1 MDSQH
6 KHIDTVR
13 YLLSKSLDGSAT
25 ADEMRQLDLLVVD
38 DPQARRYYVEFL
50 HVHVSLRKLL
60 QKEMISIHDQK
71 NDILD
76 VALWEALARH
86 EQMAETVV
94 VEPEETVAPLIC
106 HFEKTKAVGG
116 RQRKFSKF
124 SMFSVAASAAAA
136 LFVVLYIHLV
146 SPSKPIV
153 ATLTDSIHAEWVN
166 PKQAPVTGDE
176 VRAEMYWLRSG
187 IVSLTFE
194 SGAEVVIEGPA
205 EYQLLSVNEMS
216 LQSGK
221 AFAHVPATAIGFT
234 IDTPQSSVVDLGTD
248 FGVAVTPVQ
257 GSDVYVY
264 HGKVNLVAGLAAQP
278 KRSEILHQFEA
289 RTVDAERG
297 GIKSTLFKEYLFAQ
311 KISSKDNRIVY
322 GRPVSLASFVAGGDG
337 FSPGNQPAGIDPG
350 SGEVHQTVK
359 QDFDRTGS
367 PGYHAVPMRD
377 FVDGVFVPNGVCV
390 VDSAGHRFTG
400 FPSTSGSYWSDITT
414 SPVLNHIATNDA
426 GEVLYRQQLVA
437 TLDTANE
444 DNDAAG
450 DPSTILLHAN
460 SGITFDLNKIR
471 GVFKEAQIVTFSA
484 RCGVSKNAIV
494 KMKHDFWV
502 LLDGQPVYH
511 YHQPADNDTV
521 ETIRIPIGPEQSYLT
536 LATTDGGD
544 NTSFDWCLFENA
556 VLELIP
562 AGLQ

>member
-71 NDILD
+71 NDVLD
-76 VALWEALARH
+76 IALWEALARH
-86 EQMAETVV
+86 EQIAETVV
-94 VEPEETVAPLIC
+94 VEPEETVVPLVC

-176 VRAEMYWLRSG
+176 VRAEMYRLRSG

-221 AFAHVPATAIGFT
+221 A
-234 IDTPQSSVVDLGTD
+234 
-248 FGVAVTPVQ
+248 
-257 GSDVYVY
+257 
-264 HGKVNLVAGLAAQP
+264 
-278 KRSEILHQFEA
+278 
-289 RTVDAERG
+289 
-297 GIKSTLFKEYLFAQ
+297 LFKAINQYNKRKRLF
-311 KISSKDNRIVY
+311 
-322 GRPVSLASFVAGGDG
+322 
-337 FSPGNQPAGIDPG
+337 
-350 SGEVHQTVK
+350 
-359 QDFDRTGS
+359 
-367 PGYHAVPMRD
+367 
-377 FVDGVFVPNGVCV
+377 
-390 VDSAGHRFTG
+390 
-400 FPSTSGSYWSDITT
+400 
-414 SPVLNHIATNDA
+414 
-426 GEVLYRQQLVA
+426 
-437 TLDTANE
+437 
-444 DNDAAG
+444 
-450 DPSTILLHAN
+450 
-460 SGITFDLNKIR
+460 
-471 GVFKEAQIVTFSA
+471 
-484 RCGVSKNAIV
+484 
-494 KMKHDFWV
+494 
-502 LLDGQPVYH
+502 
-511 YHQPADNDTV
+511 
-521 ETIRIPIGPEQSYLT
+521 
-536 LATTDGGD
+536 
-544 NTSFDWCLFENA
+544 
-556 VLELIP
+556 
-562 AGLQ
+562 